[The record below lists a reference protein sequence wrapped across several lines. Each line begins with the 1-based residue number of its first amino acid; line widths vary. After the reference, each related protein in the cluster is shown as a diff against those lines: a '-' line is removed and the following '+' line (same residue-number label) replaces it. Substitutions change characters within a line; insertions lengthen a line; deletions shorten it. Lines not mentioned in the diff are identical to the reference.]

1 MSARSLFHFSEDPSI
16 EVFEPRPVRVP
27 AERPPGQDWL
37 NGPLVWA
44 IDDWH
49 APMYYFPRDC
59 PRVLLWRLPGT
70 TNADLDSWWRGD
82 RGRKMQAHIE
92 TPWLERL
99 RATTVYRYRLPPE
112 GFEYVGEIGTWV
124 SRGAVTPLNVEPV
137 SDLLSALAE
146 ADVELHVMDD
156 LLPLKRVWESSLHAS
171 GIRLRNARGWGDP
184 GWPHSRPRFNLATAR
199 LTLRPFEISDAERV
213 VEMLSNWNVT
223 RMLAMAPWPPTLD
236 NERAWLAT
244 HAEDWR
250 AGVAYRFAVIR
261 SGVLIGCAD
270 VDEVADG
277 LGEIGYWFD
286 EASWGAGY
294 ATEAARAVVDF
305 AFGSLGLAR
314 LRSGHAAA

>member
-1 MSARSLFHFSEDPSI
+1 
-16 EVFEPRPVRVP
+16 
-27 AERPPGQDWL
+27 
-37 NGPLVWA
+37 
-44 IDDWH
+44 
-49 APMYYFPRDC
+49 
-59 PRVLLWRLPGT
+59 
-70 TNADLDSWWRGD
+70 
-82 RGRKMQAHIE
+82 
-92 TPWLERL
+92 
-99 RATTVYRYRLPPE
+99 
-112 GFEYVGEIGTWV
+112 
-124 SRGAVTPLNVEPV
+124 
-137 SDLLSALAE
+137 
-146 ADVELHVMDD
+146 
-156 LLPLKRVWESSLHAS
+156 
-171 GIRLRNARGWGDP
+171 
-184 GWPHSRPRFNLATAR
+184 
-199 LTLRPFEISDAERV
+199 
-213 VEMLSNWNVT
+213 MLSNWNVT

-314 LRSGHAAA
+314 LRSGHAADNPASGKVLLKLGFQRVGEGELFSRPRQTMVRRIRYALGRPAAA